1 MDRPERWRESTVISQ
16 SEGQA
21 GYNIAFDKW
30 EAYHKQEM
38 DKIKQS
44 ASVEKILEIVIL
56 GALETKIN
64 KKVSKAFVF
73 ICCGKP
79 RKKIE
84 NRGLCPHCL
93 KENTEVVN
101 LWKFNLAKAIHKL
114 IGK

>member
-1 MDRPERWRESTVISQ
+1 MKKPERWRESTVISQ

-44 ASVEKILEIVIL
+44 ASVEKI
-56 GALETKIN
+56 
-64 KKVSKAFVF
+64 
-73 ICCGKP
+73 
-79 RKKIE
+79 KKIVE
-84 NRGLCPHCL
+84 KELDCGLDDIIHYAICTDIA
-93 KENTEVVN
+93 KEIS
-101 LWKFNLAKAIHKL
+101 KSI

>member
-44 ASVEKILEIVIL
+44 ASEENIEKII
-56 GALETKIN
+56 
-64 KKVSKAFVF
+64 KKDREK
-73 ICCGKP
+73 
-79 RKKIE
+79 
-84 NRGLCPHCL
+84 HCL
-93 KENTEVVN
+93 
-101 LWKFNLAKAIHKL
+101 LIHSILAKAISEMI

>member
-1 MDRPERWRESTVISQ
+1 MKKPERWRESTVISQ

-44 ASVEKILEIVIL
+44 VSVDKIQKIMYKTEDDYEL
-56 GALETKIN
+56 GETNSLHI
-64 KKVSKAFVF
+64 A
-73 ICCGKP
+73 IA
-79 RKKIE
+79 
-84 NRGLCPHCL
+84 
-93 KENTEVVN
+93 KE
-101 LWKFNLAKAIHKL
+101 IHKL